1 MGKKILII
9 TGSPRA
15 DGNSNTLVGMFMG
28 GAVAAGNEVEVI
40 DAVKCKI
47 YGCYSDYICQRDGE
61 CPIQDDMRK
70 IHELMRWA
78 DVLVL
83 VSPLYWGSFTS
94 HIKRIIDR
102 FTPYLNPK
110 TRKLCT
116 IREAYLI
123 SVAMTP
129 DPEIFSCITAEY
141 RNICKVLGF
150 ESRGMLLAPGLKQE
164 GDVKTHPELLKQA
177 VSMGFGV

>member
-15 DGNSNTLVGMFMG
+15 DGNTNTLVGMFMG

-40 DAVKCKI
+40 DAVKYKI
-47 YGCYSDYICQRDGE
+47 YGCYSDYICQRSGE
-61 CPIQDDMRK
+61 CPIDDDMKK

-83 VSPLYWGSFTS
+83 ASPVYWGSFTS

-102 FTPYLNPK
+102 FTPYLNAG
-110 TRKLCT
+110 TRRLCT
-116 IREAYLI
+116 IRETYFI
-123 SVAMTP
+123 SAAMTE
-129 DPEIFSCITAEY
+129 DPEIFSCITTEY
-141 RNICKVLGF
+141 QNICKVLKF
-150 ESRGMLLAPGLKQE
+150 ESRGMLLAPGLRQE
-164 GDVKTHPELLKQA
+164 GDAKAHPELLQQA
-177 VSMGFGV
+177 VSMGFNV